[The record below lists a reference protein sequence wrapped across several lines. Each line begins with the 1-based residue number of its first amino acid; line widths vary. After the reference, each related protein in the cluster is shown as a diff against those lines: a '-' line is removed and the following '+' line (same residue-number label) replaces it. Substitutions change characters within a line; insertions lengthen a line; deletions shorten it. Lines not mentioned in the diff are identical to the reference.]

1 MSLAACLTISFNH
14 LRGLYRFVGSL
25 RSFFRSADFMK

>member
-1 MSLAACLTISFNH
+1 MTYEPCCLFNH
-14 LRGLYRFVGSL
+14 LCGLYRFVGSL